1 MRVTDSSRWEFIE
14 PVTGTPFPDPTDY
27 TARRVADRFTH
38 DHLAAAAGSFGLR
51 PFEEDFYAPDRWA
64 ILVEDTTPRDPTLRL
79 WTLEQAKTGG
89 RGVLWSHMENGR
101 VVML

>member
-1 MRVTDSSRWEFIE
+1 M
-14 PVTGTPFPDPTDY
+14 
-27 TARRVADRFTH
+27 
-38 DHLAAAAGSFGLR
+38 R